1 MFRHATHR
9 DVSTVVALLADDM
22 LGKAREN
29 AQPSRYLAAFEQMQ
43 QEGNNHLIV
52 GEVAQR
58 IVACYQIIFISGLS
72 LSGARRAELE
82 GVRVAADLR
91 GQGLG
96 QALLA
101 DAEARAGAAG
111 CSLLQFTTNKARK
124 DAHRFYERLGFTP
137 SHIGYK
143 KFIRASSSPKYPS

>member
-9 DVSTVVALLADDM
+9 DVSTVVALLSDDM

-96 QALLA
+96 QGLA
-101 DAEARAGAAG
+101 RRCRGPCQRGGLQPAAIHDKQGAQG
-111 CSLLQFTTNKARK
+111 CPSLLRAT
-124 DAHRFYERLGFTP
+124 GFTP